1 MSDNVVKLIIAVL
14 IYISAVVVILKINE
28 EIQHKEKT
36 NTPNA
41 DYIVNHNVTF
51 ITADAV
57 PLECNVQ
64 YFHDES
70 RPGMITPTVDL
81 INSCLDHEI
90 GLLAR
95 EYCIADF
102 INKRDEIINRIN
114 AIPQQSKNKIS
125 SDFSW
130 EIITIIIKI

>member
-1 MSDNVVKLIIAVL
+1 MNNNVIKLLIGIL
-14 IYISAVVVILKINE
+14 IYIIAVVVILKINE

-41 DYIVNHNVTF
+41 DYIVNSDVTF
-51 ITADAV
+51 MTADSV
-57 PLECNVQ
+57 ILECDIQ
-64 YFHDES
+64 YFHNES

-81 INSCLDHEI
+81 INSCLKHEI

-95 EYCIADF
+95 EYSIVDF
-102 INKRDEIINRIN
+102 LNNKEEIINRIRV
-114 AIPQQSKNKIS
+114 IPQQSKNKIS

-130 EIITIIIKI
+130 EILNVTIKL